1 MSDPYVLLT
10 RAGHS
15 VQKSLIEQIL
25 RTEGIAFD
33 CVDRS
38 MSVILGSNPPMGY
51 QEFRVSPERLHE
63 AKDALCAGGVVCEVS
78 HRLLNRTIEEVI
90 EPLLESDSRVFN
102 HLVQLIEI
110 NNKETVH
117 AIFQRT
123 FQLEGGRE
131 LLENLFF
138 ELARTSSA
146 GLFALARALGGSS
159 GGSFDRSFDG
169 SFDGSFGGTSFG
181 FLQRYQESAIAGDKQ
196 TRMALLGVLHD
207 FASRELHRRVM
218 AVALTDSD
226 FDIRDAAAEALLSLT
241 ESACDYDPTDP
252 PHDRLRVVERILG
265 SRLQPAPGSG

>member
-51 QEFRVSPERLHE
+51 QEFRVSPESLQQ

-78 HRLLNRTIEEVI
+78 HRLLNRTIEEVV
-90 EPLLESDSRVFN
+90 EPLLESDSRVYN
-102 HLVQLIEI
+102 HLVHLIEI
-110 NNKETVH
+110 NNKETVD

-123 FQLEGGRE
+123 VQLEGGRE
-131 LLENLFF
+131 LLEDLFF
-138 ELARTSSA
+138 ELARLSSF
-146 GLFALARALGGSS
+146 GLLSLARSLG
-159 GGSFDRSFDG
+159 DEA
-169 SFDGSFGGTSFG
+169 SFG

-207 FASRELHRRVM
+207 FSSRELHRRVM
-218 AVALTDSD
+218 AVVLTDAD

-241 ESACDYDPTDP
+241 ESDCDYDPNGP
-252 PHDRLRVVERILG
+252 PHERMRVVERILG